1 VNRFILVAS
10 CGLAATSLFGY
21 QTELKRSVGR
31 AALTPEVAKE
41 ALANGF
47 KGVEVNKVAITEAEA
62 KAQRAVAQANGLEIP
77 TVMGRWYA
85 LNDASQY
92 EAELAKL
99 RADIR
104 TVSLLGGK
112 NLLVVPAVPYR
123 KVAMPP
129 LKRGVWKATFDPQ
142 TLEMSACSMDGKTY
156 PEYVAFQ
163 NEATRAV
170 RKAIQA
176 VLPDAEKAGVVIAIE
191 NVANTLWVDPAFASA
206 FVRSFNSKWVQAF
219 VDPANHIFTSDSVEW
234 VEAMKGVSAG
244 VHVKDFKL
252 SDDYEFGMDLRNFG
266 EGSVDLKALRDALD
280 RTGYSGFVS
289 LEGEKKLKLPEVATR
304 LDRFIAGEPVA
315 PGAVD
320 NALPGRWA
328 LDMPCG
334 WVGIREL
341 LDGTLEVKL
350 LWDGGSP
357 LPFKYVEVK
366 DGVISAYVDWTPADQ
381 VTVMDLTWHYYR
393 YAEMRVEN
401 GELKGWFMGTDGA
414 GNFHTKK
421 TEFTGRRLP
430 PLPPAPDMK
439 ALKFGQPI
447 DLLKDGLA
455 GWDKIGKTEGRR
467 FGWEVTPEGTLKNTI
482 RYDHR
487 GVAMEHGINIV
498 TKRKDFE
505 DFKISYDVKVPPKG
519 NSGVYLRGIY
529 EVQTCDSYGKPV
541 DSHNMA
547 ALYSRITP
555 RVAAEKPA
563 NEWQHVEATL
573 CDRHVTII
581 LNGVNIIDNQ
591 PILGITGGSI
601 TTDETKPGPIY
612 LQGDHTSAEY
622 RNMILTPIVK

>member
-1 VNRFILVAS
+1 MKRLALSLATVAVAS
-10 CGLAATSLFGY
+10 SLFAY
-21 QTELKRSVGR
+21 TTELKRSAGR
-31 AALTPEVAKE
+31 ATLTDELAKE
-41 ALANGF
+41 LVANGF
-47 KGVEVNKVAITEAEA
+47 TGVEINKVDVSADEA
-62 KAQRAVAQANGLEIP
+62 KAQRAIAAANGLEIH

-85 LNDASQY
+85 LNKPDAAL
-92 EAELAKL
+92 EELGKLLQDLRTAKL
-99 RADIR
+99 
-104 TVSLLGGK
+104 LGAK
-112 NLLVVPAVPYR
+112 RLLVVPAVPYR
-123 KVAMPP
+123 AVEMPP
-129 LKRGVWKATFDPQ
+129 LKRGVWKAAFDPE
-142 TLEMSACSMDGKTY
+142 TLEMSACSCDGKAY

-170 RKAIQA
+170 RQAIRA
-176 VLPDAEKAGVVIAIE
+176 AIPVAEECGVVIALE
-191 NVANTLWVDPAFASA
+191 NVANRLWMDPKFASA
-206 FVRSFNSKWVQAF
+206 FVRSFGSPWVQAF
-219 VDPANHIFTSDSVEW
+219 VDPANHIFTSDPVEW
-234 VEAMKGVSAG
+234 VEAMKGVTAS

-280 RTGYSGFVS
+280 RAGYSGYVS
-289 LEGEKKLKLPEVATR
+289 LEGEKKLTLPEVASR
-304 LDRFIAGEPVA
+304 LGRFIAGEPVA
-315 PGAVD
+315 PDAVD
-320 NALPGRWA
+320 NSLPGRWA

-334 WVGIREL
+334 WVGIKER
-341 LDGTLEVKL
+341 LDGTLAVEL

-357 LPFKYVEVK
+357 LPFKSVEVK
-366 DGVISAYVDWTPADQ
+366 DGVIRAYVDWTPDDQ
-381 VTVMDLTWHYYR
+381 LTVMDLTWHYYR

-401 GELKGWFMGTDGA
+401 GQLRGWFMATDGA

-430 PLPPAPDMK
+430 PVPPAPDMK
-439 ALKFGQPI
+439 ALKFGEPI

-455 GWDKIGKTEGRR
+455 GWDRIGTTEKRR
-467 FGWEVTPEGTLKNTI
+467 FGWEVTPEGTLRNTI

-505 DFKISYDVKVPPKG
+505 DFRISYDVKVPPKG

-529 EVQTCDSYGKPV
+529 EIQTCDSYGKPV

-573 CDRHVTII
+573 CDRHVTVI

-622 RNMILTPIVK
+622 RNMVLTPIVK